1 MLLARSVTSP
11 GIMEGDASMPRFAT
25 ALFCAF
31 STLAAAGCGADSSPT
46 PQTAKP
52 PAVAD
57 KSAVGSAYEALTAG
71 AQDQVTEVI
80 ANVDEAVAKDP
91 ENGRAMFYAA
101 IMRFWQ
107 LGEEIDLPSNPAD
120 LLTNAKTMIDDFRKA
135 QAALPNDDRA
145 PAFGGL
151 AKVVIGN
158 ILSDSDMRAEGMS
171 DIDHGLQIFPSYSY
185 FLRALASA
193 ESPPG
198 SDDFATVLPSLQG
211 VLDACST
218 SKSSTGQYDY
228 DNGPLPRALRVCND
242 DGIVP
247 HVWEGFLINYGD
259 LLLKAG
265 RGADQARA
273 AYQAATQAPR
283 FDKWPFASAL
293 QDRIDQADSR
303 AALYADG
310 DPSNDPKIW
319 MQDGHICTGCH
330 QDIR

>member
-1 MLLARSVTSP
+1 LAY
-11 GIMEGDASMPRFAT
+11 D
-25 ALFCAF
+25 
-31 STLAAAGCGADSSPT
+31 
-46 PQTAKP
+46 
-52 PAVAD
+52 
-57 KSAVGSAYEALTAG
+57 ALTAG
-71 AQDQVTEVI
+71 AQDKVTEVI
-80 ANVDEAVAKDP
+80 TNVDDAVTKDP
-91 ENGRAMFYAA
+91 SDGRAMFYSA

-107 LGEEIDLPSNPAD
+107 LGEEIDLPTNPLD
-120 LLTNAKTMIDDFRKA
+120 ELTEAKTMIDHFRKA
-135 QAALPNDDRA
+135 QAALPNDDRD

-151 AKVVIGN
+151 AKVVIGK
-158 ILSDSDMRAEGMS
+158 ILSDSDMQSEGMS
-171 DIDHGLQIFPSYSY
+171 DIDHGIQIFPSYSY

-193 ESPPG
+193 ESPAD
-198 SDDFATVLPSLQG
+198 SDDFASVLPSMQG
-211 VLDACST
+211 VLDTCNA
-218 SKSSTGQYDY
+218 KKGSTGEYGYDK
-228 DNGPLPRALRVCND
+228 GPLPSALRVCND
-242 DGIVP
+242 EGIVP

-265 RGADQARA
+265 KGADQARA
-273 AYQAATQAPR
+273 MYQAAKQAPR

>member
-1 MLLARSVTSP
+1 
-11 GIMEGDASMPRFAT
+11 MPRFAK
-25 ALFCAF
+25 AMFCAF
-31 STLAAAGCGADSSPT
+31 SSFVVAGCGADSSPT
-46 PQTAKP
+46 PSTSKP
-52 PAVAD
+52 STTKPSGSTE
-57 KSAVGSAYEALTAG
+57 SATGSAYDALTAG
-71 AQDQVTEVI
+71 AQDKVTEVI
-80 ANVDEAVAKDP
+80 ANMDDAVAKDP
-91 ENGRAMFYAA
+91 SDGHAMFYSA

-107 LGEEIDLPSNPAD
+107 LGEEIDLPTNALD
-120 LLTNAKTMIDDFRKA
+120 ELTEAKTMIANFRTA
-135 QAALPNDDRA
+135 QAALPDDDRA

-158 ILSDSDMRAEGMS
+158 IISDADMRSEGMS
-171 DIDHGLQIFPSYSY
+171 DIDHGIQIFPSYSY

-193 ESPPG
+193 ESPAE
-198 SDDFATVLPSLQG
+198 SDDFASVLPSMQA
-211 VLDACST
+211 VLDTCN
-218 SKSSTGQYDY
+218 SKKDSTGGYDY
-228 DNGPLPRALRVCND
+228 DKGPLPSDLRVCND
-242 DGIVP
+242 EGIVP

-265 RGADQARA
+265 KGADQARA
-273 AYQAATQAPR
+273 MYHAATRAPR